1 MSSLSILKKMT
12 LFWGLLHACQTF
24 SLFYLMR
31 SYLSDFWPR
40 VLLVFQSQNA
50 ELQFF
55 QYSESVWKVG
65 KIDSKKNHND
75 WFQTRA
81 DERDREDA
89 ISFASRRSLAKVPQP
104 GGTVPR
110 HAINTNASMRSSK
123 RSIHSNTS
131 KKYPPE
137 GSYMGGHHT
146 TYSLWSAQ
154 NSLKREHKRKFNR
167 SLCGV
172 LLAFSIVLVILGIL
186 GIIGIAV
193 YLGGK
198 WQSEC
203 HISLGWWL
211 DNLLWVFTL

>member
-1 MSSLSILKKMT
+1 MELGYMATMKFWFVAFAKEKTGQITMGKILKKF
-12 LFWGLLHACQTF
+12 LF
-24 SLFYLMR
+24 
-31 SYLSDFWPR
+31 
-40 VLLVFQSQNA
+40 
-50 ELQFF
+50 
-55 QYSESVWKVG
+55 
-65 KIDSKKNHND
+65 D

-104 GGTVPR
+104 GGTIPR
-110 HAINTNASMRSSK
+110 HAINTASMRSSK

-137 GSYMGGHHT
+137 GNAYMGGHHT

-198 WQSEC
+198 
-203 HISLGWWL
+203 HKA
-211 DNLLWVFTL
+211 